1 MNTIYSTSTPILDT
15 RGYHFDYPCKR
26 SAYVDCCYALMD
38 LNKVAKQ
45 APDNLR
51 HYIYKLKQRYL
62 QRLYEQGQCVYAA
75 QDEHLAWDLVYLV
88 DGIQFKFHVPAR
100 AVSWPIKENR
110 APVAYEYRKEMPR
123 RTARTLAE
131 AVALLEWV
139 LNN

>member
-1 MNTIYSTSTPILDT
+1 MNTVYSTETPIV
-15 RGYHFDYPCKR
+15 GMYNYHFDYPRKR
-26 SAYVDCCYALMD
+26 AAYRDACYALMD

-100 AVSWPIKENR
+100 SVSWPIKEKR
-110 APVAYEYRKEMPR
+110 DVVVYEYRKEMPR
-123 RTARTLAE
+123 HAARSIPE
-131 AVALLEWV
+131 AIALLEWI